1 MGLLNETNLKSL
13 IEKVPHNALVTTK
26 WLEEQGFS
34 RQLLSKYT
42 KNNWLKKL
50 TNGVFVKIGDEPS
63 INGAIYALQEQLKSS
78 IHIGG
83 ITALDEYYKKMHNI
97 PFKRKQQLF
106 GYRGEKLPKWFKTLY
121 GQNTELNR
129 TTFLPKNIGFKEQ
142 SYGNFS
148 IKIPTLERSILEM
161 LYLVPE
167 KITLNEAYQI
177 IETITTVKPTEFEIL
192 LEECSSVKVKRLFL
206 YMAEEVNFNWFK
218 RLNLTKI
225 NLGKGVRE
233 ITKGG
238 KHNKKYNIIIGDIEE
253 I

>member
-1 MGLLNETNLKSL
+1 
-13 IEKVPHNALVTTK
+13 
-26 WLEEQGFS
+26 
-34 RQLLSKYT
+34 
-42 KNNWLKKL
+42 
-50 TNGVFVKIGDEPS
+50 
-63 INGAIYALQEQLKSS
+63 
-78 IHIGG
+78 
-83 ITALDEYYKKMHNI
+83 
-97 PFKRKQQLF
+97 
-106 GYRGEKLPKWFKTLY
+106 
-121 GQNTELNR
+121 
-129 TTFLPKNIGFKEQ
+129 
-142 SYGNFS
+142 
-148 IKIPTLERSILEM
+148 M

-177 IETITTVKPTEFEIL
+177 IETITTVKPKEFEIL

>member
-50 TNGVFVKIGDEPS
+50 
-63 INGAIYALQEQLKSS
+63 
-78 IHIGG
+78 
-83 ITALDEYYKKMHNI
+83 
-97 PFKRKQQLF
+97 
-106 GYRGEKLPKWFKTLY
+106 PKWFKTLY

-142 SYGNFS
+142 YYGNFS

-177 IETITTVKPTEFEIL
+177 IETITTVKPKEFEIL

-206 YMAEEVNFNWFK
+206 YMADEVNFNWFK

-238 KHNKKYNIIIGDIEE
+238 KYNKKYNIIIGDIEE